1 MRFLIVFVA
10 MAAMAADL
18 PVKRVILYKNGI
30 GYFQRS
36 GELTSGE
43 TGRLEFKAEHMNDV
57 LKSLTVLEEGNGK
70 ITGLRYDSS
79 EPLETKLEEFPFQYA
94 AGAPLSAF
102 LDQLRGARAEL
113 SAGGQTVAGTIVSA
127 RETAAEQ
134 NRPRRDEITVMLDS
148 GELRVMDL
156 SGVSGIKFPDPTLQ
170 TQLRDFLATIA
181 RSRGR
186 EKRAVYIDSTD
197 SKARRVN
204 AYYVVPTPTWKSS
217 YRLSLK
223 PQAGEPVLEGWAIV
237 DNTTGEDW
245 QKVTLAVVSGKPV
258 SFITNLYEPQY
269 IEREAAE
276 LEEMAAAKPVVYG
289 GVVGGVP
296 GGAAGGVIG
305 GIVGSARTAAPPP
318 PPPAP
323 KKSLAERSV
332 ERSVFR
338 NEAVNVTSSVA
349 TTTIAREAGEL
360 FEYRFDTPVTVRK
373 GESAMLPFV
382 QQPVGARKLLI
393 FSRAGGDDSEHPR
406 NAVELTNNTGKV
418 LDGGPVTVF
427 DSGSY
432 AGEALMDTL
441 KADDKR
447 LISYAVDLGT
457 RVSDVIDTTRS
468 VIREVHVNRGILT
481 ARRAVRTTTTYT
493 AFNADAKPKTL
504 IIEHPILHETKL
516 VSPKPLEIAKGVY
529 RFEVKLAPRASEKL
543 VVTTDGAVD
552 ETNMLTT
559 VTSDVLAAFV
569 ENKELTETARK
580 QIARIA
586 SQKADVARM
595 QVEFGR
601 LDQQRNELVAEQGRL
616 RENIRTLMGVAGQQ
630 DQVQAYATRLA
641 SGEGELTGLRDK
653 TQQLRQKLATAQSD
667 LSHMI
672 ETMEF

>member
-1 MRFLIVFVA
+1 MRFLLVLVGAVA
-10 MAAMAADL
+10 VMAADL

-36 GELTSGE
+36 GELTAGE
-43 TGRLEFKAEHMNDV
+43 TGRLEFKADQMNDV

-79 EPLETKLEEFPFQYA
+79 EPLEAKLAEFPFHYG

-102 LDQLRGARAEL
+102 LDQLRGARVEL
-113 SAGGQTVAGTIVSA
+113 SAGGQTVAGIIVSA

-148 GELRVMDL
+148 GELRVLDL
-156 SGVSGIKFPDPTLQ
+156 SGVSGIKFPDPMLQ

-197 SKARRVN
+197 SKARRVS

-258 SFITNLYEPQY
+258 SFITNLYEPRYTQ
-269 IEREAAE
+269 RETAE
-276 LEEMAAAKPVVYG
+276 LEEMAAAKPMMYG

-296 GGAAGGVIG
+296 GGMAGGVIG
-305 GIVGSARTAAPPP
+305 GIMGRAKTAAPPP

-323 KKSLAERSV
+323 QMRLAEMRDVS
-332 ERSVFR
+332 
-338 NEAVNVTSSVA
+338 EAVNVTSSVA
-349 TTTIAREAGEL
+349 ATTIAREAGEL

-393 FSRAGGDDSEHPR
+393 FSRSGGDDSEHPR
-406 NAVELTNNTGKV
+406 NAVELTNSTTKV

-441 KADDKR
+441 KADEKR

-457 RVSDVIDTTRS
+457 RVSDEIDSTSS
-468 VIREVHVNRGILT
+468 VVREVHMNRGVLT
-481 ARRAVRTTTTYT
+481 ARRAVRTLTTYT

-504 IIEHPILHETKL
+504 IIEHAIVSNTKL
-516 VSPKPLEIAKGVY
+516 VNPKPLETTKDVY
-529 RFEVKLAPRASEKL
+529 RFEMKLAPRASEKL
-543 VVTTDGAVD
+543 AVTADGSID
-552 ETNMLTT
+552 EVHMVTNLTP
-559 VTSDVLAAFV
+559 DFLAAFV
-569 ENKELTETARK
+569 QNKELSDLTRN
-580 QIARIA
+580 QIAKVA
-586 SQKADVARM
+586 TQKSEVARM
-595 QVEFGR
+595 RNEIAPME
-601 LDQQRNELVAEQGRL
+601 QQRNELVSEQGRL
-616 RENIRTLMGVAGQQ
+616 RENIRSLSGVAGQQ
-630 DQVQAYATRLA
+630 DQVQAYSRRLGG
-641 SGEGELTGLRDK
+641 GEGELTVLRDK
-653 TQQLRQKLATAQSD
+653 AQELRQRLAAAEAT
-667 LSHMI
+667 LNHMI